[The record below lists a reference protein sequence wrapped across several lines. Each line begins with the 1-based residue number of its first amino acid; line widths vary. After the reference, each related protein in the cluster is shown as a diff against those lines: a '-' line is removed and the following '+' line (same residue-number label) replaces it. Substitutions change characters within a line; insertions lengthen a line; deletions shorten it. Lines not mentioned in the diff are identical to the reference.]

1 MKVYRKGMSVV
12 IELSTYPLLQGL
24 PDPERVLRSWIDEKY
39 AIFSSQQKGQPS
51 DELVQSVKTMCQS
64 LSETT
69 DSMQEQMMTMELR
82 HRDHLVKVESSLN
95 QLPILLAK
103 SQTRGTLGESSLRE
117 YLTEMLPANEYILES
132 TAKTAHSGDL
142 LIRKRD
148 ISILCDAKLYSKS
161 VPKKE
166 VEKLKQDMMATDTR
180 LGMLISFNSGVS
192 GYANTD
198 FVVFRNEV
206 GHLYCLVV
214 LGCVKSFPQ
223 TILLCIHVLESLHER
238 VLKEDTIP
246 MERETQSKSVL
257 DLIMTSAERL
267 TMLNTS
273 FVEMQEGIES
283 SLQKQK
289 DVLMRAIIG
298 HQEQVRAY
306 MSVL

>member
-1 MKVYRKGMSVV
+1 M

-24 PDPERVLRSWIDEKY
+24 PDPERVIRSWIDEKY
-39 AIFSSQQKGQPS
+39 TIFSSQQKGQPS
-51 DELVQSVKTMCQS
+51 DELVHSVKTMCQS

-69 DSMQEQMMTMELR
+69 ESMQDQMMTMEIR
-82 HRDHLVKVESSLN
+82 HRDHLAKVETSLN

-117 YLTEMLPANEYILES
+117 YLTEMLPANEYVLES

-148 ISILCDAKLYSKS
+148 IAILCDAKLYSKS

-166 VEKLKQDMMATDTR
+166 VEKLKHDMIETDTR

-192 GYANTD
+192 GYTNTD
-198 FVVFRNEV
+198 FVVFRDEA

-214 LGCVKSFPQ
+214 LGCVKTFPQ
-223 TILLCIHVLESLHER
+223 TIVLCVHMLEALHER

-246 MERETQSKSVL
+246 IERETKTKSVL
-257 DLIMTSAERL
+257 ELILSSAERL

-273 FVEMQEGIES
+273 FTEMSEDVQS
-283 SLQKQK
+283 SLHKQK

-298 HQEQVRAY
+298 HQEQVRAC
-306 MSVL
+306 MSVI